1 MRGDGVGVTARRDRA
16 PAVGFVL
23 VVLAFDS
30 LGIGL
35 IVPIVPE
42 LVRFLSGRDAGGA
55 SIDVGSL
62 VATFALA
69 QLLAA
74 PVLGGLSDRFGRRPV
89 ILLSIAGAAANYLLL
104 AWAPSLSWLYL
115 GRALAGISAA
125 NTSSATAY
133 IADVSTPEQRARR
146 FGLVGATFS
155 LGFVLGPIMGGVFGS
170 ISLRLPFLVAAGLAA
185 ANALYGAFLLPES
198 LPRDRRQSFAWRG
211 ANPVAALRM
220 LASDAVLGRLA
231 IAWSAMWFAIGTLQT
246 VFVLSTGLRF
256 GWGSLQNGAALGLVG
271 VTGAVVQGLLVR
283 RVVARVGERSA
294 AVLGLLASAC
304 AYAILGLAVRGWM
317 IYLGIALQAFGGLAN
332 PSIRALISVR
342 AGPERQGRVMG
353 ALSSVEGLTAIA
365 SPVVAST
372 LFRLFAGPGAVAQIP
387 GMPFLATSLLFVGA
401 IAALRVAAASPRP
414 A

>member
-1 MRGDGVGVTARRDRA
+1 MIARRDRA

-42 LVRFLSGRDAGGA
+42 LVRHLSGRDAGGA

-69 QLLAA
+69 QLLAS

-104 AWAPSLSWLYL
+104 AWAPSLGWLYL
-115 GRALAGISAA
+115 GRALAGVSAA

-155 LGFVLGPIMGGVFGS
+155 LGFVLGPIMGGVFGA

-198 LPRDRRQSFAWRG
+198 LSRERRQPFGWRG
-211 ANPVAALRM
+211 ANPVSAIRM
-220 LASDAVLGRLA
+220 LASDAILGRLA
-231 IAWSAMWFAIGTLQT
+231 VAWSAMWFAIGTLQT
-246 VFVLSTGLRF
+246 VFVLYTGLRF
-256 GWGSLQNGAALGLVG
+256 GWSSIQNGAALGLVG
-271 VTGAVVQGLLVR
+271 ITGAVVQGFLVR
-283 RVVARVGERSA
+283 RVVALVGERQA
-294 AVLGLLASAC
+294 AMLGLLASAG
-304 AYAILGLAVRGWM
+304 AYAIMGLATQGWM
-317 IYLGIALQAFGGLAN
+317 IFVGITMQAFGGLAN

-353 ALSSVEGLTAIA
+353 ALSSVEGLTAII

-372 LFRLFAGPGAVAQIP
+372 LFRLFAGPGALAQFP
-387 GMPFLATSLLFVGA
+387 GMPFLATAVLFVGA
-401 IAALRVAAASPRP
+401 MAAIRVAPAAARP
-414 A
+414 AQ